1 VSIPRVQPGAPR
13 RRLALLLGGS
23 AGYLDAVGYLTLRLF
38 TANMTGNTVLLGI
51 ALGEG
56 RWWETVRTALA
67 IAAFFLGAA
76 AGGLLM
82 RGRRI
87 GTVFGT
93 EAVLLLAGMAS
104 WAVLRPSGGAVA
116 GTAAFPLIV
125 CLSAAM
131 GAQSSAVRRVGEQR
145 VSTTYITGTL
155 ISLAVDAMAEVLI
168 RQKKRPGVAATA
180 VPPTHGTPSL
190 LLGIWTTY
198 VVGALVGGFSQQ
210 HWGFWAVAL
219 PVVVLGTLAAWE
231 LAAPRSSA

>member
-1 VSIPRVQPGAPR
+1 VSIPSIQRGGPR

-38 TANMTGNTVLLGI
+38 TANMTGNTVLLGV

-56 RWWETVRTALA
+56 RSFDTVRTALA

-76 AGGLLM
+76 AGALLM
-82 RGRRI
+82 RSGRLGI
-87 GTVFGT
+87 VFAT

-104 WAVLRPSGGAVA
+104 WAALRPSSGTVA
-116 GTAAFPLIV
+116 GTAAFPLIA

-131 GAQSSAVRRVGEQR
+131 GAQSAAVRRVGEQR

-155 ISLAVDAMAEVLI
+155 TNLAVDATTEIVI
-168 RQKKRPGVAATA
+168 RQKTQPGVAATA
-180 VPPTHGTPSL
+180 VPPTPGTLSL

-198 VVGALVGGFSQQ
+198 VVGALAGGFSQQ
-210 HWGFWAVAL
+210 HWGFWAVAV
-219 PVVVLGTLAAWE
+219 PVVVLGALAARE
-231 LAAPRSSA
+231 LAAPTPSA